1 LNTFPERPLYSSIS
15 VHTSQKGDMITSKW
29 RHISCSNVNSPIITI
44 TILLLFEKNLS
55 FFLTKHMREK
65 GGEKISVCY

>member
-1 LNTFPERPLYSSIS
+1 
-15 VHTSQKGDMITSKW
+15 MITSKW